1 VKEKKDVTARS
12 VTRATFLSGLVGLG
26 ALAVAPD
33 ALAARNAEA
42 ERYVEQN
49 AAAAFAALGNTQVSS
64 SQRRQTFHRL
74 MSQFADMPSIAAFT
88 LGRYGGT
95 LRSDAAL
102 RTEWVQTFTEFAI
115 ATYEAQFD
123 AMSGSAVDVTG
134 STERIAGRDVVVDSQ
149 LRNRSGEPIR
159 VQWRVLR
166 SGNGWKVLDAAVG
179 RDGVWLAQFQ
189 QRQFLAQL
197 DRNRGDIRA
206 LMSDIRTR
214 TASLRER
221 AVART

>member
-1 VKEKKDVTARS
+1 MAARS
-12 VTRATFLSGLVGLG
+12 VTRATFLSGLAGLG

-33 ALAARNAEA
+33 AHAARNAEA

-49 AAAAFAALGNTQVSS
+49 AAAAFAALGNTQISS
-64 SQRRQTFHRL
+64 SQRQQTFHRL
-74 MSQFADMPSIAAFT
+74 MSQFADMPSIAVFT
-88 LGRYGGT
+88 VGRYSAA
-95 LRSDAAL
+95 LRSDPSL
-102 RTEWVQTFTEFAI
+102 RREWIQAFTDFAI

-123 AMSGSAVDVTG
+123 AMSGSAVHVTG
-134 STERIAGRDVVVDSQ
+134 STERTAGRDVIVDSQ

-166 SGNGWKVLDAAVG
+166 AGNGWKVLDAAVG

-206 LMSDIRTR
+206 LMNDIRTR
-214 TASLRER
+214 TASLRE
-221 AVART
+221 AVARS

>member
-1 VKEKKDVTARS
+1 MR
-12 VTRATFLSGLVGLG
+12 
-26 ALAVAPD
+26 
-33 ALAARNAEA
+33 
-42 ERYVEQN
+42 
-49 AAAAFAALGNTQVSS
+49 
-64 SQRRQTFHRL
+64 
-74 MSQFADMPSIAAFT
+74 QFADMPSIAAFT
-88 LGRYGGT
+88 LGRYGAS

-102 RTEWVQTFTEFAI
+102 RTEWVTTFTDFAI

-123 AMSGSAVDVTG
+123 AMSGSAVNVIG

-149 LRNRSGEPIR
+149 LRSRNGDPIR

-197 DRNRGDIRA
+197 DRNRGDVRA
-206 LMSDIRTR
+206 LMGDIRTR

>member
-1 VKEKKDVTARS
+1 
-12 VTRATFLSGLVGLG
+12 
-26 ALAVAPD
+26 
-33 ALAARNAEA
+33 
-42 ERYVEQN
+42 
-49 AAAAFAALGNTQVSS
+49 
-64 SQRRQTFHRL
+64 
-74 MSQFADMPSIAAFT
+74 
-88 LGRYGGT
+88 
-95 LRSDAAL
+95 
-102 RTEWVQTFTEFAI
+102 
-115 ATYEAQFD
+115 
-123 AMSGSAVDVTG
+123 
-134 STERIAGRDVVVDSQ
+134 
-149 LRNRSGEPIR
+149 

-197 DRNRGDIRA
+197 DRNRGDVRA

>member
-1 VKEKKDVTARS
+1 MTARP
-12 VTRATFLSGLVGLG
+12 VTRATFLSGLIGLG

-49 AAAAFAALGNTQVSS
+49 AAAAFAALGNAQVSS
-64 SQRRQTFHRL
+64 AQRRQTFHQL
-74 MSQFADMPSIAAFT
+74 MRQFADMPSIAAFT
-88 LGRYGGT
+88 LGRYGGS

-102 RTEWVQTFTEFAI
+102 RTEWVETFTEFAI

-123 AMSGSAVDVTG
+123 AMSGSAVHVVG
-134 STERIAGRDVVVDSQ
+134 STERVAGRDVVVDSQ

-159 VQWRVLR
+159 VQWRVMR

>member
-1 VKEKKDVTARS
+1 MTAPS
-12 VTRATFLSGLVGLG
+12 VTRATFLSGLVGLS

-33 ALAARNAEA
+33 ALAARNSEA

-88 LGRYGGT
+88 LGRYGSS
-95 LRSDAAL
+95 LRADGDL
-102 RTEWVQTFTEFAI
+102 RNEWVTAFTEFAI

-123 AMSGSAVDVTG
+123 AMSGSAVHVIN

-149 LRNRSGEPIR
+149 LRNRSGDPIR

-197 DRNRGDIRA
+197 DRNQGDIRA
-206 LMSDIRTR
+206 LMNDIRTR